1 MPFVRV
7 KHSFATA
14 DRVYVAG
21 AILDASDPV
30 VTPGRKAL
38 FQPVEDAALPVV
50 EQATAAPGE
59 KRTRT
64 RKAPAAPKPSA
75 EA

>member
-1 MPFVRV
+1 MSFVRV
-7 KHSFATA
+7 KQSFATA

-21 AILDASDPV
+21 VILDASDPV
-30 VTPGRKAL
+30 VKPGREAL
-38 FQPVEDAALPVV
+38 FEAIEDAARPVV

-64 RKAPAAPKPSA
+64 RKATAVVTT
-75 EA
+75 ED